1 MGPLDLLWILLV
13 LSALQPM
20 LQQKFLEATRQRL
33 MRQIEKQRGSRVVV
47 LMHRQETMSL
57 LGFPVMRYIDIDDAE
72 QVIRAIQ
79 MTDPQTPL
87 DIVVH
92 TPGGLMLAALQI
104 ARAIKAH
111 PARVTVVVPHLAMSG
126 GTLLALAADE
136 VLMGEH
142 ATLGPVDPQLG
153 QYPAASI
160 LSVVESKP
168 VAQMDDQ
175 TLILADQARKA
186 RAQARASV
194 RELVSDRLPEEHAA
208 ELADALTSGR
218 WTHDYPITPQHAI
231 QMGLPVSTDV
241 PDEFMQLAALYAQP
255 LRRQPGVEYLP
266 DSERAQDRA
275 T

>member
-194 RELVSDRLPEEHAA
+194 RELVSDRLTEEHAA

>member
-1 MGPLDLLWILLV
+1 MGPLDLLWVLLV

-79 MTDPQTPL
+79 MTDPKTPL

-194 RELVSDRLPEEHAA
+194 RELVSDRLPEDHAA

-218 WTHDYPITPQHAI
+218 WTHDYPITAQHAI
-231 QMGLPVSTDV
+231 QMGLPVSTDM

-266 DSERAQDRA
+266 DSDKAQDRA